1 MEPALASSL
10 ARCLDLSF
18 GLVLDR
24 GLDLSVDLSVDLGLI
39 QALNHGL
46 DFAAIA
52 SLNPGLD
59 PSLDLSG
66 LGQLLQ
72 RDNGVLRIALLL
84 FPFALLVELPL
95 SLVMLLGVLR
105 WKVRELS
112 LPPKQSLYRP
122 RVSCLIT
129 CYGEG
134 TAVQRCLL
142 SLCEQ
147 TYPGEIELIPV
158 LDGATAN
165 PRTLAALRDF
175 RVNPEIYPKRRLRTL
190 LKWQRGG
197 RVSSLNAGLSMS
209 TGTIIL
215 ALDGD
220 TSFDNTMV
228 AALVRHFEDPDVPA
242 VAGCLRVRNSWAT
255 LATAIQAIEYLI
267 SIQMAKIGLA
277 EWNLVN
283 NISGAF
289 GAFRRSTLVQIGG
302 WDTHSA
308 EDLDLTLRI
317 KSYFGRH
324 RRLRIA
330 FEPRAIG
337 HTDGPT
343 SFRGLLKQRLR
354 WDGDL
359 LFLYAY
365 KHAASISARQM
376 GWPNFIMTV
385 VSGLFMQ
392 LVVPFM
398 ILGSSAAI
406 LLMLPWRAALALA
419 ALVYAVYLLWVLLNF
434 LAMLIL
440 VSDRPLEDLRLLP
453 VLVIFPLTMFGL
465 RCWSAVAI
473 LNELLRRSHEDSTMA
488 PWWVLKRAN
497 RF

>member
-10 ARCLDLSF
+10 GRIGELSFTLLLDL
-18 GLVLDR
+18 
-24 GLDLSVDLSVDLGLI
+24 GLDQGVDLGL
-39 QALNHGL
+39 NHWLQIAPMATL
-46 DFAAIA
+46 D
-52 SLNPGLD
+52 PGLD
-59 PSLDLSG
+59 PSLNLSG
-66 LGQLLQ
+66 LGPLLQ
-72 RDNGVLRIALLL
+72 SENGVLRIALLL

-95 SLVMLLGVLR
+95 TLVMLLGVLR

-134 TAVQRCLL
+134 AAVQRCLL

-158 LDGATAN
+158 LDGAAAH
-165 PRTLAALRDF
+165 PRTLAALRGF
-175 RVNPEIYPKRRLRTL
+175 AVTPEIYPKRRLRPL

-197 RVSSLNAGLSMS
+197 RVSSLNAGLAMS

-228 AALVRHFEDPDVPA
+228 TAVVRHFEDPDVPA
-242 VAGCLRVRNSWAT
+242 VAGCLRVRNSWES

-289 GAFRRSTLVQIGG
+289 GAFRRSILVQIGG

-317 KSYFGRH
+317 KSYFSRH
-324 RRLRIA
+324 RRLRIP

-359 LFLYAY
+359 LFLYGY
-365 KHAASISARQM
+365 KHAASISPRQM

-385 VSGLFMQ
+385 VSGLFVQ
-392 LVVPFM
+392 LVLPFM
-398 ILGSSAAI
+398 ILGSTAAI
-406 LLMLPWRAALALA
+406 LLLLPWRAALALG

-434 LAMLIL
+434 IAMLIL
-440 VSDRPLEDLRLLP
+440 VSDRPLEDLRFLP
-453 VLVIFPLTMFGL
+453 VLVVFPLTMFGL

-473 LNELLRRSHEDSTMA
+473 LNELLRRSHEDSAMA